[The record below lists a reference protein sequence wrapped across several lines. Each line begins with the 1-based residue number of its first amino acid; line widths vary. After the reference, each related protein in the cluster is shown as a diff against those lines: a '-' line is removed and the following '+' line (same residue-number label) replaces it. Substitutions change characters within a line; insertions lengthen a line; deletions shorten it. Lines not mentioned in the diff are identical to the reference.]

1 MAAGPD
7 ERRGRRPFM
16 RRARRAAANGLGAG
30 DAGHANGEAAV
41 CRRRAAGT
49 HLPRTFGGSP
59 DDR

>member
-1 MAAGPD
+1 
-7 ERRGRRPFM
+7 M